1 MHNGG
6 FYMSTG
12 LYIIIGIQVLLLLTQ
27 VFFIEKEKMR
37 ERNEK
42 ITENVVFQI
51 ITGIGA
57 FVILYILIKYYLTPD
72 MFRI

>member
-1 MHNGG
+1 M
-6 FYMSTG
+6 
-12 LYIIIGIQVLLLLTQ
+12 
-27 VFFIEKEKMR
+27 K
-37 ERNEK
+37 K

-57 FVILYILIKYYLTPD
+57 FIILYILIKYYLAPD